1 MMDISL
7 WAEAEWIAAI
17 AVVVLIVFLA
27 IGLILD
33 SINHHDRRRFE
44 LDVLRGPADA

>member
-27 IGLILD
+27 IGAKIGAE
-33 SINHHDRRRFE
+33 R
-44 LDVLRGPADA
+44 A